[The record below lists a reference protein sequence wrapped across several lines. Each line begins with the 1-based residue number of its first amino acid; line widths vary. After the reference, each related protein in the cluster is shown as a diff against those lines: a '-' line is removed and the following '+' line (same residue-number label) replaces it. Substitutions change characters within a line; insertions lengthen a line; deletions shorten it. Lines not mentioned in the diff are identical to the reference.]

1 MSDMLTP
8 EEAGDFAGV
17 DVQNIYQCLAQGRA
31 HGMKTLSGQDR
42 ICKNSLCL
50 HR

>member
-17 DVQNIYQCLAQGRA
+17 DVQNIYQRLAQGKA
-31 HGMKTLSGQDR
+31 HSVKTFSGQNR
-42 ICKNSLCL
+42 VCKNSLCIN
-50 HR
+50 R